1 MGLEHLMRIVHTL
14 TGKNP
19 TTSSNNQYTHEEKIN
34 DDRTIHMGR
43 RSMNIK
49 LKYQK
54 GMTIATQLIVGGI
67 RSD

>member
-1 MGLEHLMRIVHTL
+1 
-14 TGKNP
+14 
-19 TTSSNNQYTHEEKIN
+19 
-34 DDRTIHMGR
+34 MGR

>member
-1 MGLEHLMRIVHTL
+1 
-14 TGKNP
+14 
-19 TTSSNNQYTHEEKIN
+19 
-34 DDRTIHMGR
+34 MGR

-54 GMTIATQLIVGGI
+54 GMIIATQLIVGRGGI